1 MKLHLL
7 LPVLL
12 AWPISLRASD
22 PEGPNE
28 RQAPI
33 PAPTAPGKLQVV
45 FAISPFLDTPRKD
58 PVFREIV
65 RFLLEGAPTGSSLA
79 FFDGYNVKTIA
90 EIQIPR
96 LEAFSSPKTR
106 TTQFRQP
113 IQDLRKFLA
122 TDHPKPDSPKEVE
135 LTDALRLPEFLEF
148 VGRNLSAPDQSTVV
162 MALGSPLHVDVKE
175 PGFSMI
181 RGYFPSDGH
190 LLADSS
196 GSIYG
201 LAGRSN
207 ALAGVTVHRAYLSDP
222 WTNELHRDKI
232 SRFWTL
238 FIQRQGG
245 RVGTFTGD
253 LPTAFAALKSSAAL
267 SSVPELALVLP
278 PFDPSQTKIEMLR
291 ITRDTTTSDWIS
303 RDVVLHPAKAPPST
317 TVGPMKIGIRWKSDL
332 DLDLYATPA
341 PNRGRLY
348 FENPRIPEG
357 YYFKDHR
364 SSPEREY
371 EYIEFV
377 EPVDVNQV
385 TAAIN
390 FYEGK
395 NPGGPE
401 GEIRIEFEGRI
412 YSERFAIPAS
422 KGNEGREGPSQG
434 KFWYSIPIQK
444 ILGLTQPNPT
454 TVR

>member
-7 LPVLL
+7 LPILL
-12 AWPISLRASD
+12 AWPIGLRASD
-22 PEGPNE
+22 PE
-28 RQAPI
+28 APAVANGSASPP
-33 PAPTAPGKLQVV
+33 PAKLQVL
-45 FAISPFLDTPRKD
+45 FAISPFLETPRKD

-65 RFLLEGAPTGSSLA
+65 RFLLEGAPTGSTLA
-79 FFDGYNVKTIA
+79 FFDGYNIKTIA
-90 EIQIPR
+90 ELEIPR

-113 IQDLRKFLA
+113 IQDLRRFLA
-122 TDHPKPDSPKEVE
+122 TDHPKPESAKGVE
-135 LTDALRLPEFLEF
+135 LTDALRLPQFLEF
-148 VGRNLSAPDQSTVV
+148 VSRNLSAPGRSTLV
-162 MALGSPLHVDVKE
+162 MALGSPLHVDAKE
-175 PGFSMI
+175 PGFSMV

-201 LAGRSN
+201 LAGREH
-207 ALAGVTVHRAYLSDP
+207 ALASITVHRAYLSDP
-222 WTNELHRDKI
+222 WASELHREKI
-232 SRFWTL
+232 TRFWTL

-245 RVGTFTGD
+245 RLGAFTGD
-253 LPTAFAALKSSAAL
+253 LPTAFAALKSHAATD
-267 SSVPELALVLP
+267 SIPGLAQVLP
-278 PFDPSQTKIEMLR
+278 PLDPSQTKVEMLR
-291 ITRDTTTSDWIS
+291 ITRDTTASDWIS
-303 RDVVLHPAKAPPST
+303 RDVVLHPAKQPPST

-390 FYEGK
+390 FYEGRK
-395 NPGGPE
+395 PAGPE

-412 YSERFAIPAS
+412 YSERFTISAS
-422 KGNEGREGPSQG
+422 QGNEGREGPSQASYW
-434 KFWYSIPIQK
+434 FTIPIPE
-444 ILGLTQPNPT
+444 ILGLAKASPT
-454 TVR
+454 TAAR